1 MTDTNKKIKV
11 IYAITK
17 GNWGGA
23 QQYVYNLAKS
33 LPKDKFDISVI
44 CGQGNILKEKLEK
57 ENIKVFEI
65 EEMGRDINIL
75 DDFRSFKKIFS
86 ILKTEKPDILHL
98 NSSKMG
104 GLGGFAGRIARVPKI
119 IFTAHAWAFNE
130 SRPWWQKKIIAFL
143 HWFTVIFSHTTIAV
157 SRKTKKDIDSLP
169 FMRDKVF
176 VVHNGIREITHV
188 PKKTAQNTLAKMVG
202 QKCPDFIIGTVCE
215 LHKNKGLKYLIES
228 CINLP
233 EEIKIYIIGDGEEKE
248 NLKNQ
253 INKLNLS
260 NKVFMTGKI
269 EDAKTL
275 FKAFDIFILPSITE
289 ALPGVILEAG
299 LAENA
304 VIASR
309 VGGIPEIIENGKS
322 GILIPPGKPTE
333 IYNAINYLINKPEK
347 RKEFGKLLKTSV
359 QKNFSMEGMI
369 DRTIR
374 FYTPTISL

>member
-1 MTDTNKKIKV
+1 MNYTDKKIK
-11 IYAITK
+11 ITYAITK

-33 LPKDKFDISVI
+33 LPKEKFDVSVI
-44 CGQGNILKEKLEK
+44 CGQGNILKKNLEN
-57 ENIKVFEI
+57 EGIKVHEI
-65 EEMGRDINIL
+65 DEMGRDIKIT
-75 DDFRSFKKIFS
+75 DDFKSLIKLIK
-86 ILKTEKPDILHL
+86 ILKEEKPDVLHL

-104 GLGGFAGRIARVPKI
+104 GLGGFAGRIARIPKI

-130 SRPWWQKKIIAFL
+130 TRPWWQKKIIAFL
-143 HWFTVIFSHTTIAV
+143 HWFTVIFSHTTLAV

-169 FMRDKVF
+169 FMRNKVF
-176 VVHNGIREITHV
+176 VVHNGIGEITHI
-188 PKKTAQNTLAKMVG
+188 PKKTAQNTLAKMVD
-202 QKCPDFIIGTVCE
+202 QKCPDFMIGTVCE
-215 LHKNKGLKYLIES
+215 LHKNKGLDYLIES
-228 CINLP
+228 CIDLP
-233 EEIKIYIIGDGEEKE
+233 SELKIYIIGDGEEKE
-248 NLKNQ
+248 NLQ
-253 INKLNLS
+253 NKIKDLNLS
-260 NKVFMTGKI
+260 DKIFMTGKV
-269 EDAKTL
+269 ENAKTL

-304 VIASR
+304 VIATR

-322 GILIPPGKPTE
+322 GILVSPKKPKE
-333 IYNAINYLINKPEK
+333 IFDAINYLINKPEK
-347 RKEFGKLLKTSV
+347 RKEFGKSLKISV